1 MRREFRYLE
10 GTGEIAWEEF
20 YPSTEGLTCAW
31 ADYKG
36 FHMGTCPQTA
46 PPYSH
51 IWGWN
56 EDGSELLRGRIDA
69 GHITA
74 GRLLITGNGEK
85 VDCVI
90 RDIITWKP
98 GHERLKVRFYGRDA
112 WPEQMTAVEVLGEQ
126 PVTFIAERINPRE
139 GWL

>member
-1 MRREFRYLE
+1 MRKESRYLE

-20 YPSTEGLTCAW
+20 SPSTKGLTCAW

-36 FHMGTCPQTA
+36 FHMGPCPQTA

-56 EDGSELLRGRIDA
+56 EDGSVLLRGRIDA
-69 GHITA
+69 
-74 GRLLITGNGEK
+74 GEK

-98 GHERLKVRFYGRDA
+98 GHERLKVRFYGRDT

-126 PVTFIAERINPRE
+126 PVTFIAEKINPRE
-139 GWL
+139 G